1 MRGVQLVLQGRGVLA
16 ALLAEES
23 KRLLLS
29 VLIARSVACSVIV
42 PAVFA
47 RDNSIPVQERTAFCQ
62 GKGCTTGAV
71 TASPLL
77 TPALHS
83 DRAQRVRC
91 GPTPDRDAKNK
102 ATSTKSQNSFT
113 KLFLKF

>member
-47 RDNSIPVQERTAFCQ
+47 RDNSIPCRSVQRFAKERMHH
-62 GKGCTTGAV
+62 GCGHRLAPPDPR
-71 TASPLL
+71 A
-77 TPALHS
+77 
-83 DRAQRVRC
+83 AQRS
-91 GPTPDRDAKNK
+91 GAASAMWTHTTPRRQKQG
-102 ATSTKSQNSFT
+102 TSESLKTLYKT
-113 KLFLKF
+113 LFKF